1 MAKKKSTRAT
11 RPKRANDIR
20 NILNE
25 GVALQVE
32 LLSAAVQVWSTM
44 FNSLAAYSKV
54 SSQELLKFTETGDA
68 NAALDNVIKAGRI
81 KLNQLTELPGEIGKG
96 FEARV
101 RARAKG

>member
-1 MAKKKSTRAT
+1 MRACE
-11 RPKRANDIR
+11 R
-20 NILNE
+20 
-25 GVALQVE
+25 
-32 LLSAAVQVWSTM
+32 
-44 FNSLAAYSKV
+44 KV